1 MDNGASSYR
10 RFLAGDETGIIDIIR
25 LYRDGL
31 ILYITSF
38 TQNTAEAEDIA
49 EDVFLKLM
57 IKKPNYNGKASF
69 KTWLYTIAGN
79 LSKDYLRKNT
89 RNGKVALDSIAELS
103 DDEVELEQM
112 YLKEEQNI
120 QLHRSMKKLPPEY
133 QRILWLVYFENMS
146 NKEASKIVG
155 KSVHTTGN
163 LVYKAR
169 KALKIQLEREGFVY
183 ENL

>member
-1 MDNGASSYR
+1 M
-10 RFLAGDETGIIDIIR
+10 
-25 LYRDGL
+25 
-31 ILYITSF
+31 
-38 TQNTAEAEDIA
+38 
-49 EDVFLKLM
+49 
-57 IKKPNYNGKASF
+57 
-69 KTWLYTIAGN
+69 
-79 LSKDYLRKNT
+79 
-89 RNGKVALDSIAELS
+89 ALDSIAELS